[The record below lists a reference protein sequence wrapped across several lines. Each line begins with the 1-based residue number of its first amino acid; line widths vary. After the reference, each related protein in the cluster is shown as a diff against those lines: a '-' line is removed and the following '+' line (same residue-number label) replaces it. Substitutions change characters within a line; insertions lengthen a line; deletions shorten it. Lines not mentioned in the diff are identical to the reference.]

1 MSKVFLYRIKDSEDR
16 DSLAY
21 IEENPLRFECGHY
34 FGGVNLHGACYCGH
48 TWNAYGEI
56 ETILTEAEYNALR
69 KFDQD
74 IGKLGYGIERGDSR
88 YQEGVELC
96 RKIQPVYDRLC
107 SEDAKEFFQNIVAEE
122 KEIVMDEHDLTEDEV
137 EEAFNAYPLDYQDRS
152 IIGCVFEDTEELG
165 REEAYELGY
174 VGTDTN
180 NVVEKYF
187 DFEKF
192 GEDLLNEENYYQLD
206 SGRIVTFEM

>member
-1 MSKVFLYRIKDSEDR
+1 
-16 DSLAY
+16 
-21 IEENPLRFECGHY
+21 
-34 FGGVNLHGACYCGH
+34 
-48 TWNAYGEI
+48 
-56 ETILTEAEYNALR
+56 
-69 KFDQD
+69 
-74 IGKLGYGIERGDSR
+74 
-88 YQEGVELC
+88 
-96 RKIQPVYDRLC
+96 
-107 SEDAKEFFQNIVAEE
+107 
-122 KEIVMDEHDLTEDEV
+122 
-137 EEAFNAYPLDYQDRS
+137 
-152 IIGCVFEDTEELG
+152 VFEDTEELG